1 MELLANETT
10 LNQVA
15 PLVEYAFNKSASV
28 TSDPHFMNRYRHAWL
43 YGHYTDEV
51 LSNFVMAN
59 QFHVAFHGESLPM
72 AGIGYVVSLPE
83 FRGKGEMTHLF
94 RDLLADLQ
102 ASD

>member
-59 QFHVAFHGESLPM
+59 QFHVAFHGGVPSNGRHWLCRFL
-72 AGIGYVVSLPE
+72 AGIS
-83 FRGKGEMTHLF
+83 RQR
-94 RDLLADLQ
+94 RDDPLV
-102 ASD
+102 